1 MFWGR
6 LRMKSGKTGL
16 IIAAA
21 FIGPG
26 TVTTASMA
34 GANLGY
40 GLVWA
45 LCFSILATYVLQEMA
60 SRLGLVTG
68 KGLSEAIVDIS
79 QNNLI
84 KWFCIILVCA
94 AIGLGNAAYEGGN
107 LTGAALGLATVLPG
121 SISWWVLILGTVA
134 FAVLISNRYHLLE
147 KVLIGLVALMSVV
160 FVTIMLI
167 AGINTTALMSGLSA
181 VGLSDTALLLAI
193 IGTTIVPYNLFLH
206 AGLSAKQSLEASLS
220 ESEIRSHLPAHKQQ
234 LFASIG
240 LGGIVT
246 FAIMSCAANAF
257 YLTDNV
263 LSPGNIA
270 TQLEPILGD
279 YANLFFA
286 LGLFSAGLTSAITAP
301 LAAGYA
307 ICGLFGWQP
316 KLQAKEFKLVCVA
329 ILLCGVLVATSGFK
343 PLAIII
349 LAQASNALLLPI
361 SVLFL
366 LYVMN
371 QKKIMKAHTNT
382 LLSNLLAGCIL
393 IVIIVLG
400 GNKLLSLLL

>member
-1 MFWGR
+1 
-6 LRMKSGKTGL
+6 MKSGKTGL

-34 GANLGY
+34 GASLGY

-45 LCFSILATYVLQEMA
+45 LCFSIFATYILQEMA

-68 KGLSEAIVDIS
+68 KGLSEAIVSIS
-79 QNNLI
+79 QNTLI

-107 LTGAALGLATVLPG
+107 LTGAALGLANVLPG
-121 SISWWVLILGTVA
+121 NITLWVLILGTIA
-134 FAVLISNRYHLLE
+134 LIVLVSNRYHLVE
-147 KVLIGLVALMSVV
+147 KLLIGLVALMSVV
-160 FVTIMLI
+160 FVAIMLI
-167 AGINTTALMSGLSA
+167 AGINTAALMSGLSEI
-181 VGLSDTALLLAI
+181 GFSNTSLLLAI

-206 AGLSAKQSLEASLS
+206 AGLSAKQSLEARVSDP
-220 ESEIRSHLPAHKQQ
+220 EISAKLPAHRQQ

-270 TQLEPILGD
+270 SQLEPILGD

-316 KLQAKEFKLVCVA
+316 KLEAKEFKLVCIM
-329 ILLCGVLVATSGFK
+329 ILFCGVLVATSGFK
-343 PLAIII
+343 PLVVII

-371 QKKIMKAHTNT
+371 QKKIMKTHTNT
-382 LLSNLLAGCIL
+382 LFANLLAGLIL
-393 IVIIVLG
+393 VVIIVLG
-400 GNKLLSLLL
+400 GNKLISLLF

>member
-1 MFWGR
+1 
-6 LRMKSGKTGL
+6 MKSGATGL

-34 GANLGY
+34 GASLGY

-45 LCFSILATYVLQEMA
+45 LCFSIFATYILQEMA

-68 KGLSEAIVDIS
+68 QGLSEAIVNIS
-79 QNNLI
+79 PNKLFR
-84 KWFCIILVCA
+84 WLSIILVCA
-94 AIGLGNAAYEGGN
+94 AIGVGNAAYEGGN
-107 LTGAALGLATVLPG
+107 LTGAALGLSNVLPG
-121 SISWWVLILGTVA
+121 SISVWALILGGIA
-134 FAVLISNRYHLLE
+134 FALLISNRYHLVE
-147 KVLIGLVALMSVV
+147 KVLIGLVALMSIV
-160 FVTIMLI
+160 FISIMFI
-167 AGINTTALMSGLSA
+167 AGINTSALMDGLTQIGLSNT
-181 VGLSDTALLLAI
+181 SLLLAI

-206 AGLSAKQSLEASLS
+206 AGLSAKQSLDMKLS
-220 ESEIRSHLPAHKQQ
+220 ESDIASQLPAHKKQ
-234 LFASIG
+234 LFSSIG
-240 LGGIVT
+240 LGGLVT
-246 FAIMSCAANAF
+246 FAVMSCAANAF
-257 YLTDNV
+257 YLSDNV

-270 TQLEPILGD
+270 SQLEPILGD

-307 ICGLFGWQP
+307 ICGLFGWQAN
-316 KLQAKEFKLVCVA
+316 LAARGFKSVCIIILVF
-329 ILLCGVLVATSGFK
+329 GVLVATSGFK
-343 PLAIII
+343 PLAIIV

-371 QKKIMKAHTNT
+371 QKAIMKSQTNT
-382 LLSNLLAGCIL
+382 YLSNSLAGLIL
-393 IVIIVLG
+393 LVIMVLG
-400 GNKLLSLLL
+400 GNKLIGLLF

>member
-1 MFWGR
+1 
-6 LRMKSGKTGL
+6 MKSGKTGL

-34 GANLGY
+34 GASLGY

-45 LCFSILATYVLQEMA
+45 LCFSIFATYILQEMA

-68 KGLSEAIVDIS
+68 KGLSEAIVNIS
-79 QNNLI
+79 QNSFI
-84 KWFCIILVCA
+84 KWFSVILVCA

-107 LTGAALGLATVLPG
+107 LTGAALGLANVLPG
-121 SISWWVLILGTVA
+121 NITLWVLILGTIA
-134 FAVLISNRYHLLE
+134 LLVLVSNRYHLVEQL
-147 KVLIGLVALMSVV
+147 LIALVALMSVV
-160 FVTIMLI
+160 FVAIMII
-167 AGINTTALMSGLSA
+167 AGINTAALMSGLSA
-181 VGLSDTALLLAI
+181 VGLSNTSLLLAI

-206 AGLSAKQSLEASLS
+206 AGLSAKQTQESTSS
-220 ESEIRSHLPAHKQQ
+220 ESEISAQLPAHKHQ

-257 YLTDNV
+257 YLTDTV

-307 ICGLFGWQP
+307 ICGLFGWRP
-316 KLQAKEFKLVCVA
+316 KLDAKEFKLVCIA
-329 ILLCGVLVATSGFK
+329 ILVCGMLVATSGFK
-343 PLAIII
+343 PLVIII
-349 LAQASNALLLPI
+349 LAQVSNALLLPI
-361 SVLFL
+361 SVVFL

-371 QKKIMKAHTNT
+371 QKKIMKSHTNT
-382 LLSNLLAGCIL
+382 LIGNLLAGL
-393 IVIIVLG
+393 IFLVIVVLG
-400 GNKLLSLLL
+400 GNKLINLLF

>member
-1 MFWGR
+1 
-6 LRMKSGKTGL
+6 MKSGKTGL

-34 GANLGY
+34 GASLGY

-45 LCFSILATYVLQEMA
+45 LCFSVFATYILQEMA

-68 KGLSEAIVDIS
+68 QGLSEAIVNIS
-79 QNNLI
+79 QNRAF
-84 KWFCIILVCA
+84 KWASIALVCA
-94 AIGLGNAAYEGGN
+94 AIGIGNAAYEGGN
-107 LTGAALGLATVLPG
+107 LTGAALGLSNVLPG
-121 SISWWVLILGTVA
+121 GISIWALILGTTA
-134 FAVLISNRYHLLE
+134 FVLLISNRYKLVE
-147 KVLIGLVALMSVV
+147 KVLIGLVTLMSVV
-160 FVTIMLI
+160 FISIMLI
-167 AGINTTALMSGLSA
+167 AGINTSALMNGLSQI
-181 VGLSDTALLLAI
+181 GLSNTSLLLAI

-206 AGLSAKQSLEASLS
+206 AGLSAKQSLDNKLS
-220 ESEIRSHLPAHKQQ
+220 ESDISAQLPAHKKQ
-234 LFASIG
+234 LFSSIS
-240 LGGIVT
+240 LGGLVT

-270 TQLEPILGD
+270 SQLEPILGD

-307 ICGLFGWQP
+307 ICGLFAWQP
-316 KLQAKEFKLVCVA
+316 DLKAKEFKLVCVT
-329 ILLCGVLVATSGFK
+329 ILVCGVLVATSGFK

-349 LAQASNALLLPI
+349 LAQASNAILLPI

-371 QKKIMKAHTNT
+371 QKRIMQSQTNT
-382 LLSNLLAGCIL
+382 LLSNLFAGAIL
-393 IVIIVLG
+393 LVIIVLG
-400 GNKLLSLLL
+400 GNKLLGLLL

>member
-1 MFWGR
+1 
-6 LRMKSGKTGL
+6 MKSGRTGL
-16 IIAAA
+16 IITAA

-34 GANLGY
+34 GASLGY

-45 LCFSILATYVLQEMA
+45 LCFSIFATYILQEMA

-68 KGLSEAIVDIS
+68 KGLSEAIVNVS
-79 QNNLI
+79 QNNI
-84 KWFCIILVCA
+84 VKWFSIILVCA

-107 LTGAALGLATVLPG
+107 LTGAALGLANVLPG
-121 SISWWVLILGTVA
+121 NITLWVLILSAVTLG
-134 FAVLISNRYHLLE
+134 VLISNRYQFVE
-147 KVLIGLVALMSVV
+147 KLLIGLVALMSFV
-160 FVTIMLI
+160 FVVIMLI
-167 AGINTTALMSGLSA
+167 AGINTEALISGLSA
-181 VGLSDTALLLAI
+181 VGLSNTSLLLAI

-206 AGLSAKQSLEASLS
+206 AGLSAKQSLDSTIC
-220 ESEIRSHLPAHKQQ
+220 ESEISSQLPAHKQQ

-270 TQLEPILGD
+270 SQLEPILGD

-307 ICGLFGWQP
+307 ICGLFAWQP
-316 KLQAKEFKLVCVA
+316 KLEAKEFKLVCIA
-329 ILLCGVLVATSGFK
+329 ILFCGVLVATSGFK
-343 PLAIII
+343 PLVIIV

-361 SVLFL
+361 SVIFL

-371 QKKIMKAHTNT
+371 QNEIMKAHTNT
-382 LLSNLLAGCIL
+382 LIGNLLASLIL
-393 IVIIVLG
+393 IVIVVLG
-400 GNKLLSLLL
+400 GNKLINLLF

>member
-1 MFWGR
+1 
-6 LRMKSGKTGL
+6 MKSGKTGL

-26 TVTTASMA
+26 TVTTASIA
-34 GANLGY
+34 GASLGY

-45 LCFSILATYVLQEMA
+45 LCFSIFATYILQEMA

-68 KGLSEAIVDIS
+68 KGLSEAIVNIS
-79 QNNLI
+79 QNSFI
-84 KWFCIILVCA
+84 KWCSIILVCA

-107 LTGAALGLATVLPG
+107 LTGAALGLANVLPG
-121 SISWWVLILGTVA
+121 NITLWVLILGAIALV
-134 FAVLISNRYHLLE
+134 VLVSNRYHLVE
-147 KVLIGLVALMSVV
+147 KLLIGLVALMSVV
-160 FVTIMLI
+160 FVAIMLI
-167 AGINTTALMSGLSA
+167 AGINTAALMSGLSA
-181 VGLSDTALLLAI
+181 VGLSNTSLLLAI

-206 AGLSAKQSLEASLS
+206 AGLSAKQSLESTLS
-220 ESEIRSHLPAHKQQ
+220 ESEISAQLPAHKQQ

-257 YLTDNV
+257 YLTDTV

-270 TQLEPILGD
+270 SQLEPILGD

-316 KLQAKEFKLVCVA
+316 RLDAKEFKLVCIA
-329 ILLCGVLVATSGFK
+329 ILVCGVLVATSGFK
-343 PLAIII
+343 PLAVIV

-361 SVLFL
+361 SVVFL

-371 QKKIMKAHTNT
+371 QKRIMKSHTNT
-382 LLSNLLAGCIL
+382 PIGNLLASLIL
-393 IVIIVLG
+393 IVIVVLG
-400 GNKLLSLLL
+400 GNKLINLLF

>member
-1 MFWGR
+1 MN
-6 LRMKSGKTGL
+6 SGKTGL

-45 LCFSILATYVLQEMA
+45 LAFSVLATFIVQEMA

-68 KGLSEAIVDIS
+68 EGLSEAIVNIS
-79 QNNLI
+79 QNTFI
-84 KWFCIILVCA
+84 KWFSIILVCA
-94 AIGLGNAAYEGGN
+94 AIGIGNAAYEGGN
-107 LTGAALGLATVLPG
+107 LTGAALGIANVMPGGITVWA
-121 SISWWVLILGTVA
+121 SILGA
-134 FAVLISNRYHLLE
+134 SALVLLLSKSYQLVE
-147 KVLIGLVALMSVV
+147 KVLIALVALMSVV
-160 FVTIMLI
+160 FIAIAII
-167 AGINTTALMSGLSA
+167 AGIDTIALMQGLKQ
-181 VGLSDTALLLAI
+181 VGLSNTSLLLAI

-206 AGLSAKQSLEASLS
+206 AGLSAKQAKDAQLTDLEITNQLP
-220 ESEIRSHLPAHKQQ
+220 SHKAQ
-234 LFASIG
+234 LFSSIG

-257 YLTDNV
+257 YLSDNI
-263 LSPGNIA
+263 LTPGNIA
-270 TQLEPILGD
+270 SQLEPILGD

-286 LGLFSAGLTSAITAP
+286 IGLFSAGLTSAITAP

-307 ICGLFGWQP
+307 ICGLFAWDA
-316 KLQAKEFKLVCVA
+316 KLESKEFKIVCII
-329 ILLCGVLVATSGFK
+329 ILICGVLVATSGFK

-361 SVLFL
+361 SLMFL

-371 QKKIMKAHTNT
+371 QKKIMRNHTNT
-382 LLSNLLAGCIL
+382 IVNNVLAAFILL
-393 IVIIVLG
+393 VIIVLG
-400 GNKLLSLLL
+400 GNKLLGLL

>member
-1 MFWGR
+1 
-6 LRMKSGKTGL
+6 MKSGKTGL

-40 GLVWA
+40 ALVWA
-45 LCFSILATYVLQEMA
+45 LLFSIFATYILQEMA

-68 KGLSEAIVDIS
+68 KGLSEAIVGIS
-79 QNNLI
+79 QNNYI
-84 KWFCIILVCA
+84 KWFFIILVCA
-94 AIGLGNAAYEGGN
+94 AIGIGNAAYEGGN
-107 LTGAALGLATVLPG
+107 LTGAALGLANVMPG
-121 SISWWVLILGTVA
+121 GITIWALSLGAISFFL
-134 FAVLISNRYHLLE
+134 LISNRYKLVE
-147 KVLIGLVALMSVV
+147 KVLITLVALMSGV
-160 FVTIMLI
+160 FITIMLI
-167 AGINTTALMSGLSA
+167 AGIDSPTLANGLKQ
-181 VGLSDTALLLAI
+181 VGLSNTSLLLAI

-206 AGLSAKQSLEASLS
+206 AGLSAKQATEENLS
-220 ESEIRSHLPAHKQQ
+220 ETDLAAQLPSHKKQ
-234 LFASIG
+234 LFSSIG

-257 YLTDNV
+257 YLTDTI

-270 TQLEPILGD
+270 SQLEPILGD

-307 ICGLFGWQP
+307 ICGLFGWEV
-316 KLQAKEFKLVCVA
+316 KLDSKEFKIVCA
-329 ILLCGVLVATSGFK
+329 TILICGVLVAISGFK
-343 PLAIII
+343 PLAVIV

-371 QKKIMKAHTNT
+371 QKSIMRNHTNT
-382 LLSNLLAGCIL
+382 AFSNVIAGIILL
-393 IVIIVLG
+393 VIIILG
-400 GNKLLSLLL
+400 AYKLLGLV